1 VNAKTAGSRLPA
13 GGTNVTAAYMTS
25 LTKIKVRILQIH
37 GNELEIITGLIPNK
51 CMNQVS
57 DEGSG
62 EFLVVLL

>member
-37 GNELEIITGLIPNK
+37 GNELEIINHLG
-51 CMNQVS
+51 
-57 DEGSG
+57 
-62 EFLVVLL
+62 